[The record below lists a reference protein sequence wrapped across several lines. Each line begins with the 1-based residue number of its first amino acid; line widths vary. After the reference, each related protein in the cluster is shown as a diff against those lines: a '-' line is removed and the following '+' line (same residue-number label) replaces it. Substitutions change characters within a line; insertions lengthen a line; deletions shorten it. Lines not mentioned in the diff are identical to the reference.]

1 MKKKQQNKLSA
12 PGVIAIG
19 FATIIFLGT
28 LLLMLPFA
36 TKEGSTSFLE
46 ALFTATSATCVTG
59 LVVHDT
65 FSHWTTFGQIVIIT
79 LIQIGGL
86 GFMTIGVLFLTLL
99 KKRISLRERSILQ
112 ESLNMFQLGG
122 VVKLTRKLLRR
133 TLILEG
139 IGAVLL
145 AIRFIPEFGLGRG
158 IYFSIFHSISA
169 FCNAGFDLMGIQEK
183 YISMVN
189 YSSDALVSLTLTALV
204 VIGGIGFLVWDD
216 ILENK
221 FMFKKYRLHTKLVL
235 VTTSVLLV
243 GGAFLFYIFERDNLM
258 ADMGVKEKILTSIF
272 ASMTARTAGFNSID
286 VGAMTD
292 TSKLLNVILMY
303 IGGSSGSTAGGVKTT
318 SIAVICLFLWSSWHG
333 ESESNIW
340 GRRIDEDSLKRASLI
355 CVTNLGLALT
365 VTIIIGAMQPFD
377 MLDIVTETFS
387 AMGTVGMTANLTRD
401 LNNISRILIILL
413 MYCGRIGSVSFAV
426 LVMRKKIIPPVQ
438 MPVEKILVG

>member
-1 MKKKQQNKLSA
+1 
-12 PGVIAIG
+12 
-19 FATIIFLGT
+19 
-28 LLLMLPFA
+28 
-36 TKEGSTSFLE
+36 
-46 ALFTATSATCVTG
+46 
-59 LVVHDT
+59 
-65 FSHWTTFGQIVIIT
+65 
-79 LIQIGGL
+79 
-86 GFMTIGVLFLTLL
+86 
-99 KKRISLRERSILQ
+99 
-112 ESLNMFQLGG
+112 MFQLGG

-169 FCNAGFDLMGIQEK
+169 FCNAGFDLMGVQEK